1 MKKINGIGIF
11 LIDKGFVKDEFQF
24 YSNFHPTEES
34 ESTVSK
40 QYNFNK
46 EVKNSPS
53 EVYNPIKADMT
64 YNYVVSKPMVVVM

>member
-11 LIDKGFVKDEFQF
+11 LIDKGFVQDEFQF

-40 QYNFNK
+40 QYNFN
-46 EVKNSPS
+46 
-53 EVYNPIKADMT
+53 
-64 YNYVVSKPMVVVM
+64 